1 MNDMVPVFGE
11 VTIWWGWHQ
20 PLQMT
25 RCAVAPLRKRNGKD
39 TYRGGWEQVGVR
51 KLAQE
56 LLITCIASDR
66 YSAEALQNV
75 ENGKKEEKEYVYVY
89 N

>member
-1 MNDMVPVFGE
+1 M
-11 VTIWWGWHQ
+11 
-20 PLQMT
+20 
-25 RCAVAPLRKRNGKD
+25 KRNGKD

-66 YSAEALQNV
+66 YSAEVLQNV

-89 N
+89 NLSTLLYSRDGHNILN

>member
-1 MNDMVPVFGE
+1 M
-11 VTIWWGWHQ
+11 
-20 PLQMT
+20 
-25 RCAVAPLRKRNGKD
+25 KRNGKD

-75 ENGKKEEKEYVYVY
+75 ENGKKEEK
-89 N
+89 